1 MARLLT
7 LCLLV
12 LLASSPLMAGVMGG
26 SDEYLV
32 IVNESS
38 SELVVSYRAGVFT
51 GPDFQQ
57 VIMLMKPMHSPGT
70 KYTKIRK
77 YWPLTEA
84 QVLFKKGVLT
94 FSISPDTAVMVGGV
108 WRMGSVEEANMI
120 SPHLEIDGSGAKTEY
135 DGIDVFAAFDRL
147 SKSLRMLVVE

>member
-7 LCLLV
+7 VCLLV
-12 LLASSPLMAGVMGG
+12 LLASGPLIAGVMGG

-38 SELVVSYRAGVFT
+38 SELVVSYRAGVFS

-57 VIMLMKPMHSPGT
+57 VIMLMKPMHSPGK
-70 KYTKIRK
+70 KYTRIRK
-77 YWPLTEA
+77 YWPLTEE

-108 WRMGSVEEANMI
+108 WRAGSVEEVNMI
-120 SPHLEIDGSGAKTEY
+120 TPHLEIDGSGNKTEY
-135 DGIDVFAAFDRL
+135 DGIEVFAAFDRL
-147 SKSLRMLVVE
+147 SKGLRMLVVE

>member
-51 GPDFQQ
+51 GPDLQQ
-57 VIMLMKPMHSPGT
+57 VIMLMQPMQSPGK

-77 YWPLTEA
+77 YWPITEA
-84 QVLFKKGVLT
+84 HVQFQKGVLT

-108 WRMGSVEEANMI
+108 WLAAGVEEGGTI
-120 SPHLEIDGSGAKTEY
+120 SPHLEIDGPGKKTEY

-147 SKSLRMLVVE
+147 SRGLRMLVVE